1 MPNRRY
7 EGKDS
12 EQSEFVYVDLL
23 PNIRRPRQFNVNIIL
38 IVLVT
43 VFFTWLLIYWPLNS
57 RQEEYDAALERL
69 NDLRTQES
77 FIEEQIETYRIDRN
91 RINLS
96 DSIEAARDH
105 QVHVMHHISDLE
117 VEIDR
122 IDSNASIEVIRFD
135 LSDNLIILR
144 VPLQRTVDYSGLN
157 RRFID
162 LPFVIDS
169 SYSISSSEFTLEV
182 DFDAFETTE

>member
-57 RQEEYDAALERL
+57 RQAEYDAALERL
-69 NDLRTQES
+69 NDLETQQT
-77 FIEEQIETYRIDRN
+77 FINEQIETYNIDRN
-91 RINLS
+91 RVALL
-96 DSIEAARDH
+96 DSIESSRDH
-105 QVHVMHHISDLE
+105 QIFVMHHISDLE
-117 VEIDR
+117 TEIGR
-122 IDSNASIEVIRFD
+122 IDDEASIDTIQFHLGNNEILLRVTLQRAVDYTGLELRFND
-135 LSDNLIILR
+135 LS
-144 VPLQRTVDYSGLN
+144 
-157 RRFID
+157 
-162 LPFVIDS
+162 FVNNATYTPGNDT
-169 SYSISSSEFTLEV
+169 FVLEV
-182 DFDAFETTE
+182 DFDAFETSE